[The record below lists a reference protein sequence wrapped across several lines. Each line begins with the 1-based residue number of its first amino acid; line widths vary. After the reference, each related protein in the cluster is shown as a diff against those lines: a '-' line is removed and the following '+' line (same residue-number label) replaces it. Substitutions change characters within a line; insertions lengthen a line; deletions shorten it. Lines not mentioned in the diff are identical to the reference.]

1 MRINPAIFL
10 GRTKDVAVTRDFK
23 ANTDIDPISLELP
36 GYYTEILLKFLLNV
50 TAVSTPSPE
59 TDWQAKVI
67 KSLKIEPTNV
77 APFLELDDG
86 RELYY
91 EDFIRAEGSLYVPDL
106 PSAVGETKNVG
117 WQLPVHFGDEY
128 RETYDISDVIATRG
142 LNNLC
147 FKMKWGDAS
156 DVGTGYAINSG
167 KIELSIA
174 YVVLQPGISEVQGF
188 PGRAAP
194 PRVARP
200 TIWQPQWH
208 IHRIRDLVSE
218 TDTLSFREN
227 FLNGFFLREVLMMVF
242 SNYRKEAEDL
252 RDNVV
257 TELQIANKE
266 GKDFYTKDW
275 QGLELENM
283 RDFHLSEPLVGVAW
297 LDLKEIFH
305 KTAAGLYLVNAND
318 LQWKLTIDNVSDE
331 NKADIILVYRTHYPI
346 DAKADVIGAPVLQP
360 G

>member
-10 GRTKDVAVTRDFK
+10 GRTKDVAITRK
-23 ANTDIDPISLELP
+23 WEANTDIDPISLELP
-36 GYYTEILLKFLLNV
+36 GYYCEILLKFLLNV
-50 TAVSTPSPE
+50 SAVSTPTPE

-86 RELYY
+86 RQLYY

-106 PSAVGETKNVG
+106 PSAVGETKDVE
-117 WQLPVHFGDEY
+117 WQLPIHFGDEY
-128 RETYDISDVIATRG
+128 SEAYDISDVIATRG
-142 LNNLC
+142 LNNLS
-147 FKMKWGDAS
+147 FKMRWGSALDLDS
-156 DVGTGYAINSG
+156 GGNYIINSG
-167 KIELSIA
+167 KVELSIA

-208 IHRIRDLVSE
+208 IDKFLDITTPRPSLGYKK
-218 TDTLSFREN
+218 N
-227 FLNGFFLREVLMMVF
+227 FLNGFFLREVLIMVLK
-242 SNYRKEAEDL
+242 NNVRMDRVLRK
-252 RDNVV
+252 
-257 TELQIANKE
+257 LQIANKE

-275 QGLELENM
+275 EGIELENM

-318 LQWKLTIDNVSDE
+318 LQWKLTIENVSDAE
-331 NKADIILVYRTHYPI
+331 GNAADIILVYRTHYPI
-346 DAKADVIGAPVLQP
+346 DAKAEIKGAPVLQP